1 MNIKKSIIT
10 AAKTRGAVRTKKLI
24 EHTTEMNDRIEKNIL
39 INEQKIA
46 QGMKRAQVMQI
57 K

>member
-1 MNIKKSIIT
+1 MNIKKSIII
-10 AAKTRGAVRTKKLI
+10 AARTSGILRTKKLI
-24 EHTTEMNDRIEKNIL
+24 ENTTEMNDRIEKNIL
-39 INEQKIA
+39 VNEQKIA